1 MRRRHLLQFTGST
14 IAALTAESMFPAF
27 AKQQSQALS
36 SLSKSGTRKL
46 ALLVGINRYSGEG
59 LRSLRGCLM
68 DIDMQ
73 RELLLS
79 RFGFNPADILML
91 TDDTPL
97 KPTRNNIINAYE
109 QHLIAQAKPDDVVV
123 FHFSGHGSQ
132 VADPDPIES
141 DGTLGTLV
149 PIDRPSATNSDLDI
163 TGRTLF
169 LLTQS
174 LKTEN
179 VTTILDACHSGG
191 TFRSHAN
198 ATVRSIVS
206 SAQSLT
212 SSSAQSLTSSST
224 RLPAMSDAEVT
235 YQTQRLKTIALSQKE
250 FSILRHQ
257 GIAKGIALGSAYRN
271 QYSADSNFGDFY
283 AGAFSYLL
291 TRSLW
296 QAARNESI
304 GNLFVDLARRTEDLA
319 DATQIVQTPVF
330 DLKPG
335 SQLDR
340 APAYLTESVSTG
352 AEGVV
357 KSIQGNRLELWLGG
371 IPAHSLDA
379 FEKGAVFNILNLE
392 NQPIAQVKQTGRS
405 GLTATGQVL
414 QGSNMRSGQL
424 VPGQLIQEQVRGIPV
439 DLTLTIGVQNGIQN
453 GVQSSSAQNSTQNSV
468 QNNKDDP
475 TIKRIE
481 SEFTNYP
488 RFKFVRLNQEDN
500 VAVDAVLQSQD
511 VLIWQLKTGADRL
524 LKEGDLSTLRASLQS
539 LLAAKVLRSLANGE
553 SARLAVTTE
562 IRHADRQ
569 TLITTTRSRSDTTRS
584 AAHTKTPLPT
594 LPLKPGDAIE
604 IQIQNNSDLPLY
616 AAAIAIDSSANLI
629 LLYPQTPKPTPIA
642 PRTTLTVPDRTNG
655 PTYRLTLQPPAGSLE
670 LLTFT
675 STEPLGDILRGLK
688 QLTPTRNGPRSPAQ
702 SPMMPSGTEAL
713 AIVGYLLGTLDRS
726 PKSQHSTHQDTQSQG
741 TAVIDNSQFALLST
755 LIQVTD

>member
-206 SAQSLT
+206 SAA
-212 SSSAQSLTSSST
+212 SSN
-224 RLPAMSDAEVT
+224 RLPAMSETEAT

-250 FSILRHQ
+250 FSILRRQ

-296 QAARNESI
+296 QAAWNESI

-453 GVQSSSAQNSTQNSV
+453 GVQNGVQSSAQDSV
-468 QNNKDDP
+468 QNSKDDP

-488 RFKFVRLNQEDN
+488 RFKFVRLNQGDN
-500 VAVDAVLQSQD
+500 VAVDAVLQSKD
-511 VLIWQLKTGADRL
+511 ALIWQLKTGADRL

-584 AAHTKTPLPT
+584 AAHTKTPFPT

>member
-1 MRRRHLLQFTGST
+1 MRRRHLLQFAGST

-27 AKQQSQALS
+27 SHQRSQALA
-36 SLSKSGTRKL
+36 SLSKPGTRKL
-46 ALLVGINRYSGEG
+46 ALLIGINRYSGEG

-68 DIDMQ
+68 DIEMQ
-73 RELLLS
+73 RELLIS
-79 RFGFNPADILML
+79 RFGFNSADILML
-91 TDDTPL
+91 TDDTPI

-132 VADPDPIES
+132 VADPDPIEP

-149 PIDRPSATNSDLDI
+149 PIDRTSETNSDLDI

-179 VTTILDACHSGG
+179 VTTILDACYSGG
-191 TFRSHAN
+191 TVRSANNATVRSVNN

-206 SAQSLT
+206 LAQS
-212 SSSAQSLTSSST
+212 SARSST
-224 RLPAMSDAEVT
+224 RLPAMSEAET
-235 YQTQRLKTIALSQKE
+235 IYQTQRLKTIGLSKKE
-250 FSILRHQ
+250 FSILRRQ
-257 GIAKGIALGSAYRN
+257 GIAKGVALGSAYRN

-296 QAARNESI
+296 QAAQNESI
-304 GNLFVDLARRTEDLA
+304 GGLFIDLARRTEDLA

-330 DLKPG
+330 YSKPG

-340 APAYLTESVSTG
+340 APAYLTDSVSPG

-357 KSIQGNRLELWLGG
+357 KSIQGNRLQLWLGG
-371 IPAHSLDA
+371 IPAHSLNA
-379 FEKGAVFNILNLE
+379 FEKGAVFNVLNRD
-392 NQPIAQVKQTGRS
+392 NQTIAQVRQTGRS
-405 GLTATGQVL
+405 GLMATGQL
-414 QGSNMRSGQL
+414 LESTDPRSVQL
-424 VPGQLIQEQVRGIPV
+424 VPGQIIQEQVRGIPV
-439 DLTLTIGVQNGIQN
+439 DLTLTIGVQ
-453 GVQSSSAQNSTQNSV
+453 TSV
-468 QNNKDDP
+468 QTSQNDS
-475 TIKRIE
+475 TIERIK
-481 SEFTNYP
+481 SEFINYP
-488 RFKFVRLNQEDN
+488 RFKFVPLNSGVN
-500 VAVDAVLQSQD
+500 IAVDAVLQSKD
-511 VLIWQLKTGADRL
+511 AVIWQLKTGADRL
-524 LKEGDLSTLRASLQS
+524 LKEGDLATLRSSLQS

-569 TLITTTRSRSDTTRS
+569 TLITTTQSRSDATRSATNRS
-584 AAHTKTPLPT
+584 AAHAQSKIPS
-594 LPLKPGDAIE
+594 PLKPGDAIE
-604 IQIQNNSDLPLY
+604 IQIQNNSDRPLY

-629 LLYPQTPKPTPIA
+629 ILHPLTTAKPIPIA
-642 PRTTLTVPDRTNG
+642 PRSTLTVPDRTNG

-688 QLTPTRNGPRSPAQ
+688 QLAPTRGSSTRSLIRSPIV
-702 SPMMPSGTEAL
+702 SSGSEAL
-713 AIVGYLLGTLDRS
+713 TIVGTLLGTLDRG
-726 PKSQHSTHQDTQSQG
+726 PKSQRTSPPSQG
-741 TAVIDNSQFALLST
+741 TAVIDTSQFALLST
-755 LIQVTD
+755 LIYVTD

>member
-1 MRRRHLLQFTGST
+1 MRRRHLLQFAGST

-27 AKQQSQALS
+27 ANQRSQALA

-68 DIDMQ
+68 DIEMQ
-73 RELLLS
+73 RELLIS
-79 RFGFNPADILML
+79 RFGFNRADILML

-132 VADPDPIES
+132 VADPDPIDP

-149 PIDRPSATNSDLDI
+149 PIDRSSATSSDLDI

-191 TFRSHAN
+191 TFRSHTN
-198 ATVRSIVS
+198 ATVRSIVTVRDNSAPS
-206 SAQSLT
+206 SAQS
-212 SSSAQSLTSSST
+212 SN
-224 RLPAMSDAEVT
+224 RLPAMSEAEAA
-235 YQTQRLKTIALSQKE
+235 YQNQRLKTIALSQKE
-250 FSILRHQ
+250 FSILRRQ

-304 GNLFVDLARRTEDLA
+304 GSLFIDLAHRTEDLA

-340 APAYLTESVSTG
+340 APAYLTESVSPG

-357 KSIQGNRLELWLGG
+357 KSIQGTRLELWLGG

-379 FEKGAVFNILNLE
+379 FEKGAVFNILNRE

-405 GLTATGQVL
+405 GLTATGQL
-414 QGSNMRSGQL
+414 LKSSDQRSVQL

-439 DLTLTIGVQNGIQN
+439 DLTLTIGVQNGIQ
-453 GVQSSSAQNSTQNSV
+453 SIAQNTE
-468 QNNKDDP
+468 DDP
-475 TIKRIE
+475 TIKRIK
-481 SEFTNYP
+481 SEFTNDP
-488 RFKFVRLNQEDN
+488 RFKFVRLSQGAN
-500 VAVDAVLQSQD
+500 VAVDAVLQPKD
-511 VLIWQLKTGADRL
+511 ALIWQLKTGADRL
-524 LKEGDLSTLRASLQS
+524 LKEGDLSILRASLQS
-539 LLAAKVLRSLANGE
+539 LLAAKVLRSLTNGE

-584 AAHTKTPLPT
+584 AARAKPQISATPS
-594 LPLKPGDAIE
+594 PLKPGDAIE

-629 LLYPQTPKPTPIA
+629 VLYPLTTTKPIPIA
-642 PRTTLTVPDRTNG
+642 PRTTLIVPDRTNG

-688 QLTPTRNGPRSPAQ
+688 QLTPTRDVPRSSAR
-702 SPMMPSGTEAL
+702 SPIMPSGTEAL
-713 AIVGYLLGTLDRS
+713 AIVGNLLGTLDRS
-726 PKSQHSTHQDTQSQG
+726 PKSQRSTDQG

>member
-1 MRRRHLLQFTGST
+1 MRRRHLLQFAGST
-14 IAALTAESMFPAF
+14 IAALTTESMFPAF
-27 AKQQSQALS
+27 ANQRSQALA
-36 SLSKSGTRKL
+36 SLAKPGTRKL

-68 DIDMQ
+68 DIEMQ
-73 RELLLS
+73 RELLIS

-97 KPTRNNIINAYE
+97 KPTRSNIINAYE
-109 QHLIAQAKPDDVVV
+109 QHLIAQAKPNDVVV

-132 VADPDPIES
+132 VADPDPIDP

-149 PIDRPSATNSDLDI
+149 PIDRSSATSSDLDI

-169 LLTQS
+169 LLTHS

-191 TFRSHAN
+191 TFRSHTN

-206 SAQSLT
+206 SIQ
-212 SSSAQSLTSSST
+212 SST
-224 RLPAMSDAEVT
+224 LRSARLPAMSEAEAT

-250 FSILRHQ
+250 FSILRRQ
-257 GIAKGIALGSAYRN
+257 GVAKGIALGSAYRN

-340 APAYLTESVSTG
+340 APAYLTESVSPG

-357 KSIQGNRLELWLGG
+357 KSIQGDRLELWLGG
-371 IPAHSLDA
+371 IPAHSLNA
-379 FEKGAVFNILNLE
+379 FEKGAVFNILNAE

-414 QGSNMRSGQL
+414 KASNQRSIPL

-439 DLTLTIGVQNGIQN
+439 DLTLTIGVQ
-453 GVQSSSAQNSTQNSV
+453 SSV
-468 QNNKDDP
+468 QNDKDDL

-488 RFKFVRLNQEDN
+488 RFKFVRLNPSANSAN
-500 VAVDAVLQSQD
+500 VAVDAVLKPKETKD
-511 VLIWQLKTGADRL
+511 VLIWQLKIGADRL
-524 LKEGDLSTLRASLQS
+524 LKEGDLSTLRSSLQS

-553 SARLAVTTE
+553 SARLAVSTE

-569 TLITTTRSRSDTTRS
+569 TLITTTRSRSATR
-584 AAHTKTPLPT
+584 AKTQIPT

-629 LLYPQTPKPTPIA
+629 LLHPLTATKPIPIA
-642 PRTTLTVPDRTNG
+642 PRTTLIVPDRTNG

-670 LLTFT
+670 VLTFT

-688 QLTPTRNGPRSPAQ
+688 QLTPTRNGPRSPIM
-702 SPMMPSGTEAL
+702 SSGTEAL
-713 AIVGYLLGTLDRS
+713 AIVGTLLGTLDRS
-726 PKSQHSTHQDTQSQG
+726 PKSQRSTAQGTQSQG

>member
-1 MRRRHLLQFTGST
+1 MRRRHLLQFAGST
-14 IAALTAESMFPAF
+14 IAALTAESMFPAV
-27 AKQQSQALS
+27 ANQHSQALA
-36 SLSKSGTRKL
+36 SLAKPGTRKL

-68 DIDMQ
+68 DIEMQ
-73 RELLLS
+73 RELLIS

-91 TDDTPL
+91 TDNTPL
-97 KPTRNNIINAYE
+97 KPTRNNMISAYE

-169 LLTQS
+169 LLTHS

-179 VTTILDACHSGG
+179 VTMILDACHSGG

-206 SAQSLT
+206 STQ
-212 SSSAQSLTSSST
+212 SSAQRSN
-224 RLPAMSDAEVT
+224 RLPAMSEAEAT
-235 YQTQRLKTIALSQKE
+235 YQAQRLKTIALPQKE
-250 FSILRHQ
+250 FSILRRQ

-335 SQLDR
+335 SPLDR

-352 AEGVV
+352 AEGAV
-357 KSIQGNRLELWLGG
+357 KSIQGTRLELWLGG

-379 FEKGAVFNILNLE
+379 FEKGAVFNILNAE

-414 QGSNMRSGQL
+414 NASAQL
-424 VPGQLIQEQVRGIPV
+424 SSQIVPGQLIQEQVRGIPV
-439 DLTLTIGVQNGIQN
+439 DLTLTIGVQNS
-453 GVQSSSAQNSTQNSV
+453 VQSSAQNTE
-468 QNNKDDP
+468 DDP
-475 TIKRIE
+475 TIKRIK
-481 SEFTNYP
+481 SEFTSYP
-488 RFKFVRLNQEDN
+488 RFKFVRLNPGTN
-500 VAVDAVLQSQD
+500 VAVDAVLQSKD
-511 VLIWQLKTGADRL
+511 ALMWQLKTGADRL
-524 LKEGDLSTLRASLQS
+524 LKEGDLFTLRASLQS

-553 SARLAVTTE
+553 SAHLAVTTE
-562 IRHADRQ
+562 VRHADRQ
-569 TLITTTRSRSDTTRS
+569 ILITTTRSRSDTTRS
-584 AAHTKTPLPT
+584 THTRPATRTTTP
-594 LPLKPGDAIE
+594 PLKPGDAIE

-629 LLYPQTPKPTPIA
+629 LLYPLTPKTIPIA
-642 PRTTLTVPDRTNG
+642 PHTTLNVPDRTNG

-688 QLTPTRNGPRSPAQ
+688 QLTPTRSQSSRSPVR
-702 SPMMPSGTEAL
+702 SPVRSPITPSGTEAL
-713 AIVGYLLGTLDRS
+713 ALVGSLLGTLDRS
-726 PKSQHSTHQDTQSQG
+726 PKPQRSTHPDTQSQG

-755 LIQVTD
+755 LIQVIG